1 MEKRKLMALASSAAM
16 VMASMGIAPAVM
28 ADEVEKPE
36 KITVMFDGTVFT
48 QENGQAEF
56 EARWEELT
64 GIDLQIIQP
73 DHSQYYDVLGQTIAG
88 GDWPDVVLLGST
100 YYASYAAEGVLWDM
114 T

>member
-100 YYASYAAEGVLWDM
+100 
-114 T
+114 

>member
-64 GIDLQIIQP
+64 GIAGQNPSFQRAVGKDSLLVFDAVRYRFRFDSP
-73 DHSQYYDVLGQTIAG
+73 VDHGKRN
-88 GDWPDVVLLGST
+88 
-100 YYASYAAEGVLWDM
+100 EDM
-114 T
+114 PYLRLYP

>member
-48 QENGQAEF
+48 QSSRQDGKSLPV
-56 EARWEELT
+56 LT
-64 GIDLQIIQP
+64 FRLF
-73 DHSQYYDVLGQTIAG
+73 SQTIH
-88 GDWPDVVLLGST
+88 ST
-100 YYASYAAEGVLWDM
+100 MMY
-114 T
+114 

>member
-48 QENGQAEF
+48 QENGQA
-56 EARWEELT
+56 
-64 GIDLQIIQP
+64 
-73 DHSQYYDVLGQTIAG
+73 
-88 GDWPDVVLLGST
+88 
-100 YYASYAAEGVLWDM
+100 
-114 T
+114 

>member
-48 QENGQAEF
+48 QENGQAES
-56 EARWEELT
+56 RQDGKSLPVLT
-64 GIDLQIIQP
+64 CRSF
-73 DHSQYYDVLGQTIAG
+73 SQTFPVL
-88 GDWPDVVLLGST
+88 
-100 YYASYAAEGVLWDM
+100 
-114 T
+114 

>member
-1 MEKRKLMALASSAAM
+1 MR
-16 VMASMGIAPAVM
+16 
-28 ADEVEKPE
+28 VEKPE

-88 GDWPDVVLLGST
+88 GDWPDCCSVRFYPTTLATQQRAFFGI
-100 YYASYAAEGVLWDM
+100 
-114 T
+114 